1 MASLTRLALLAVSTG
16 LIAAAGLAPRPVRV
30 QTVQFTPSAQSVT
43 YSGTIEARV
52 QAELAFRVSG
62 KVIDRPVNL
71 GDHVSAGQVL
81 ARLDPTDLRLAV
93 EAQLQAVAA
102 DMADAANARAERQRY
117 ARLGQASPAFMQ
129 SELEKRQAAALMAD
143 ARLAQARR
151 QLAQAQDQLAYASLR
166 ADADGAIT
174 ALPVQVGQVV
184 QAGQTVATLAH
195 AQEIEADVD
204 VPENRLPDVRAAD
217 RIEVTLWSAPDRKLR
232 GRLRE
237 IGALA
242 DASSRT
248 FNVRVSLLDPPPQG
262 VLGMT
267 ATVRFEHEAG
277 APVALLPASAIADAA
292 GQPAVWVLDPAASR
306 AALRPVQVAALSN
319 DGTVAISAG
328 LHAGDQVI
336 TAGANEMRN
345 DMPVVAWRGAE
356 H

>member
-16 LIAAAGLAPRPVRV
+16 LIAAADLAPRPVRV
-30 QTVQFTPSAQSVT
+30 QTVQFTPSEQALT

-52 QAELAFRVSG
+52 QAELAFRVGG
-62 KVIDRPVNL
+62 KVIERPVNL
-71 GDHVSAGQVL
+71 GDHVKAGQVL
-81 ARLDPTDLRLAV
+81 ARLDPTDLRLAL

-102 DMADAANARAERQRY
+102 DAADAANSRAELRRY
-117 ARLGQASPAFMQ
+117 ARLGQSSPAYMQ
-129 SELEKRQAAALMAD
+129 SELEKRQATALMAD

-151 QLAQAQDQLAYASLR
+151 QLAQDQDQLDYAVLR

-174 ALPVQVGQVV
+174 ALPMQVGQVV

-217 RIEVTLWSAPDRKLR
+217 RVTVALWSAPDQKLR
-232 GRLRE
+232 GKVRE

-242 DASSRT
+242 DSSSRT
-248 FNVRVSLLDPPPQG
+248 FSVRVSLLDPPPQG

-267 ATVRFEHEAG
+267 ATVQFDHDG
-277 APVALLPASAIADAA
+277 GTPVALLPASAIADAA
-292 GQPAVWVLDPAASR
+292 GKPAVWVLDPAASR
-306 AALRPVQVAALSN
+306 ATLRPVQVAALAN

-328 LHAGDQVI
+328 LHNGDQVI
-336 TAGANEMRN
+336 TAGANEVRN
-345 DMPVVAWRGAE
+345 DMPLVAWVGAQ